1 MRVSVS
7 RAVSVAVLVLLAG
20 LTGCDDAT
28 TGSSQ
33 EDVQTDLQSG
43 GVGASL
49 AAPSADSAGDMIVGM
64 MDQLSSPNPA
74 VVGGVA
80 AAMLPSSCPETFEL
94 ENGISGTC
102 SVSEAGVATFTF
114 GGTAL
119 IGGDEV
125 EVSGTLVAT
134 PAENQPESGSAWTL
148 DFDATAT
155 GSRGSATWSAF
166 GTVTLDEADQVVDF
180 SFTFNK
186 TVTPA
191 GGATIA
197 VTVIVSPT
205 QFELIVN
212 GPRGGV
218 VRFLLDRE
226 TMTGTVTHN
235 GNPVATIAIVEGCA
249 HIDYVDGA
257 MQDEIVCPGA

>member
-80 AAMLPSSCPETFEL
+80 YWAAADKDHLRL
-94 ENGISGTC
+94 H
-102 SVSEAGVATFTF
+102 
-114 GGTAL
+114 
-119 IGGDEV
+119 
-125 EVSGTLVAT
+125 
-134 PAENQPESGSAWTL
+134 QP
-148 DFDATAT
+148 DADVRTR
-155 GSRGSATWSAF
+155 SIH
-166 GTVTLDEADQVVDF
+166 AD
-180 SFTFNK
+180 
-186 TVTPA
+186 
-191 GGATIA
+191 G
-197 VTVIVSPT
+197 
-205 QFELIVN
+205 
-212 GPRGGV
+212 
-218 VRFLLDRE
+218 
-226 TMTGTVTHN
+226 
-235 GNPVATIAIVEGCA
+235 
-249 HIDYVDGA
+249 
-257 MQDEIVCPGA
+257 